1 MAALM
6 HHLIQV
12 EMDDN
17 TNFRE
22 RIISLLKNKGSLYLG
37 DIAREM
43 SVSPQSGYKFI
54 EELME
59 EGIVK
64 HQEDSMK
71 ITLA

>member
-1 MAALM
+1 MENRMKL
-6 HHLIQV
+6 
-12 EMDDN
+12 
-17 TNFRE
+17 RE
-22 RIISLLKNKGSLYLG
+22 RIISLLESRGSLYLG
-37 DIAREM
+37 DIAKEI

-64 HQEDSMK
+64 HQEDSLK